1 MYFMFSPNS
10 VQGDKKL
17 FTFGIPTLDE
27 ILGGGVPAGSNVLI
41 EDEIGAESDPFVL
54 QFLAEGLRAGEYGY
68 IFSTEHPY
76 EYYNQVMNGIG
87 VNPEMLEAT
96 GRLKYIDAF
105 SNPFGYT
112 DIKTSHE
119 NAVHNLSQ
127 PREINET
134 IRRSFLHVKN
144 QQVLKRGIVVS
155 LSSLIYAAD
164 ESKKVLF
171 SFLQNRLAA
180 NKNEGSV
187 TVFTLHQ
194 DAHDPLL
201 VRAIE
206 HNCDVTI
213 RVSKSKTKADRP
225 ITEVRVINV
234 KGKPELTGD
243 PILFEFISG
252 KIIPYYENEEM
263 Y

>member
-1 MYFMFSPNS
+1 MFSPNTGS
-10 VQGDKKL
+10 GEKKL

-27 ILGGGVPAGSNVLI
+27 ILGGGVLAGSNVLI
-41 EDEIGAESDPFVL
+41 EDEIGAEADPFVL
-54 QFLAEGLRAGEYGY
+54 QFLAEGLKAGEYGY

-76 EYYNQVMNGIG
+76 EYYNEMMNGIG
-87 VNPEMLEAT
+87 VNPDMLEAT
-96 GRLKYIDAF
+96 GRLKFIDAF

-112 DIKTSHE
+112 DLRTEHE
-119 NAVHNLSQ
+119 HAIHNLSQ

-134 IRRSFLHVKN
+134 IRRSFLHVQN

-164 ESKKVLF
+164 DSKKIIF

-180 NKNEGSV
+180 NKKEGAV

-194 DAHDPLL
+194 DAHDPIL

-213 RVSKSKTKADRP
+213 RVTKSRTKADRP

-234 KGKPELTGD
+234 KGK
-243 PILFEFISG
+243 LFIVE
-252 KIIPYYENEEM
+252 
-263 Y
+263 

>member
-1 MYFMFSPNS
+1 MNFMFSPS
-10 VQGDKKL
+10 SSTGEKKL

-27 ILGGGVPAGSNVLI
+27 ILGGGIPAGSNVLI
-41 EDEIGAESDPFVL
+41 EDEIGAEADPFVL
-54 QFLAEGLRAGEYGY
+54 NFLSEGLKSGEYGY

-76 EYYNQVMNGIG
+76 EYYNEIMTGIG
-87 VNPEMLEAT
+87 VNPDMLDAT
-96 GRLKYIDAF
+96 GRLKFIDAF

-119 NAVHNLSQ
+119 YAVNDLGK

-134 IRRSFLHVKN
+134 IRRSFLHVQN

-155 LSSLIYAAD
+155 LSSIIYAAD
-164 ESKKVLF
+164 ESKNVIF

-180 NKNEGSV
+180 NKKEGSV
-187 TVFTLHQ
+187 TLFTLHY

-213 RVSKSKTKADRP
+213 RVSKSKTKADKP

-234 KGKPELTGD
+234 KGKPELAGE

-252 KIIPYYENEEM
+252 KILPYYDEEENF
-263 Y
+263 

>member
-1 MYFMFSPNS
+1 MFNNPGAEEKKMFS
-10 VQGDKKL
+10 
-17 FTFGIPTLDE
+17 FGIPTLDE

-41 EDEIGAESDPFVL
+41 EDEIGAEADPFVL
-54 QFLAEGLRAGEYGY
+54 QFLAEGLKAGEYGY

-76 EYYNQVMNGIG
+76 DYYNEMMTGIG

-96 GRLKYIDAF
+96 GRLKFIDAF

-112 DIKTSHE
+112 DFKTEHQHT
-119 NAVHNLSQ
+119 VLNLGQ

-134 IRRSFLHVKN
+134 IRRSFLHVQN
-144 QQVLKRGIVVS
+144 QQVLKRGIVLS
-155 LSSLIYAAD
+155 LSSIIYASE
-164 ESKKVLF
+164 ESKKIIF

-180 NKNEGSV
+180 NKREGAV

-194 DAHDPLL
+194 DAHDPIL

-213 RVSKSKTKADRP
+213 RVAKSKAKAERP
-225 ITEVRVINV
+225 TTEVKVINV
-234 KGKPELTGD
+234 KGKPELTGE
-243 PILFEFISG
+243 PIQFEFISG
-252 KIIPYYENEEM
+252 KIIPYYEEEM
-263 Y
+263 F

>member
-1 MYFMFSPNS
+1 MFSPQTGS
-10 VQGDKKL
+10 GDKKL

-41 EDEIGAESDPFVL
+41 EDEIGAEADPFVL
-54 QFLAEGLRAGEYGY
+54 QFLAEGLKAGEYGY

-76 EYYNQVMNGIG
+76 EFYDEMMNGIG
-87 VNPEMLEAT
+87 VNPDMLEAT
-96 GRLKYIDAF
+96 GRLKFIDAF

-112 DIKTSHE
+112 DLRTEHE
-119 NAVHNLSQ
+119 HAVHNLNQ

-134 IRRSFLHVKN
+134 IRRSFLHVQN

-155 LSSLIYAAD
+155 LSSIIYAAD
-164 ESKKVLF
+164 DSKKIIF

-180 NKNEGSV
+180 NKKEGSV
-187 TVFTLHQ
+187 TVFTLHH
-194 DAHDPLL
+194 DAHDPIL

-213 RVSKSKTKADRP
+213 RVTKSKTKTERP
-225 ITEVRVINV
+225 ITEVRVVNV
-234 KGKPELTGD
+234 KGKPELTGE

-252 KIIPYYENEEM
+252 KILPYYEEEEM
-263 Y
+263 F